1 MQPFV
6 WHVQH
11 VLNTERSHE
20 QRARDVCR
28 PSPRPDW
35 ATCEGERMNTF
46 TEEQP
51 SLGVGDIL
59 AAMAKL
65 NAILSERCVRSQLP
79 EVVYQTSKYA
89 PVVGKDSKP
98 AYYRLPARDD
108 EITELLPHNY
118 HGELIVLHPD
128 NLPRLQEMARGSA
141 RLVSLSERQALKP

>member
-1 MQPFV
+1 M
-6 WHVQH
+6 
-11 VLNTERSHE
+11 TGGTST
-20 QRARDVCR
+20 AM
-28 PSPRPDW
+28 SY
-35 ATCEGERMNTF
+35 

-59 AAMAKL
+59 AAMEKL
-65 NAILSERCVRSQLP
+65 NAMLP

-128 NLPRLQEMARGSA
+128 NLPRLQEMARGLA